1 MKLYVSYNPAGFET
15 DPTSMPCAIQDFFE
29 ELRGVQMAP
38 RMDNDFVWWLFRKQT
53 ETVSLYVKGS
63 NIVVEA
69 PSTEA
74 IIAFILTY
82 LSGYD
87 IPADQALLKLLSPSM
102 NFQDIHKLWRDA
114 LPDID
119 IVMIG

>member
-1 MKLYVSYNPAGFET
+1 MKLYISCNPTGFET
-15 DPTSMPCAIQDFFE
+15 DPIAMSAAIQNFFE

-53 ETVSLYVKGS
+53 ETVSLYVKGP
-63 NIVVEA
+63 NIVVDG
-69 PSTEA
+69 PSQEA

-87 IPADQALLKLLSPSM
+87 LPNDQALLRLLSPSM

-114 LPDID
+114 CPDID
-119 IVMIG
+119 IVLIG

>member
-1 MKLYVSYNPAGFET
+1 MKLYISYNPAGFET
-15 DPTSMPCAIQDFFE
+15 DPTAMSAAIQNFFE

-87 IPADQALLKLLSPSM
+87 LPDDQALLRLLSPSM

-119 IVMIG
+119 IVLIG